1 MNGYIGLL
9 IIVSVSI
16 IGVVFLKRLFTK
28 TYSSSL
34 SDKAGQESGFTYI
47 IHFKDLDEISKF
59 WENKILKD
67 KISIISENKKGT
79 TYTVSSKYNDQKL
92 KTSLMTLYDLRADQV
107 SVTSSVMFTGAL

>member
-9 IIVSVSI
+9 IIVIVSI
-16 IGVVFLKRLFTK
+16 LGVVFLKWLFTK
-28 TYSSSL
+28 TYKS
-34 SDKAGQESGFTYI
+34 AFTYI
-47 IHFKDLDEISKF
+47 IHFKDLDEIPKF
-59 WENKILKD
+59 WENETLKD

-79 TYTVSSKYNDQKL
+79 TYTVSSKFNDQKL

>member
-9 IIVSVSI
+9 IIVIVSI
-16 IGVVFLKRLFTK
+16 LGVVFLKWLFTK
-28 TYSSSL
+28 TYRSAF

-47 IHFKDLDEISKF
+47 IHFKDLDEIPKF
-59 WENKILKD
+59 WENETLKD

-79 TYTVSSKYNDQKL
+79 TYTVSSKFNDQKL
-92 KTSLMTLYDLRADQV
+92 KTSLMNLYDLRADQV